1 MALINN
7 QTFEANQEGKV
18 RLGQSNVLIRCVA
31 IREDSVVV
39 QIVGSNSP
47 REIILSLG
55 ER

>member
-7 QTFEANQEGKV
+7 HTFEANEEGKV

-39 QIVGSNSP
+39 QVVGSGGQQT
-47 REIILSLG
+47 LSLK
-55 ER
+55 